1 MNCIIQMEGCEMQ
14 TLVCPLFQVQSVRSS
29 LENKTSR
36 ITLWQRKCIL
46 CLWKWINSTCFL
58 DPNHDCN
65 IGTEKTSGNI
75 SQFLAYSRKLGNR
88 RSSEGL
94 QNFKPS
100 KGTNL
105 LTLII
110 LAGDIEMN
118 PGPRFLCRL
127 CKKHCKASN
136 KFVTCNDCEKRF
148 HATCTNPRELF
159 KNQLEKVKM
168 LHNGNNTPQSM
179 SWVILT
185 LWRLGLQKETYRK

>member
-1 MNCIIQMEGCEMQ
+1 MFYR
-14 TLVCPLFQVQSVRSS
+14 LALF
-29 LENKTSR
+29 LA
-36 ITLWQRKCIL
+36 L
-46 CLWKWINSTCFL
+46 CFYFWKWIISTCSL

-75 SQFLAYSRKLGNR
+75 SHFLAYSRKLGNR

-127 CKKHCKASN
+127 CKKYCKAID

-148 HATCTNPRELF
+148 HATCANPSEKELSSLKNENELWYCSDCKADCGFAVGLSQIVTRLFNVTN
-159 KNQLEKVKM
+159 VKCWSTINAPLSQITGM
-168 LHNGNNTPQSM
+168 K
-179 SWVILT
+179 
-185 LWRLGLQKETYRK
+185 RYK

>member
-1 MNCIIQMEGCEMQ
+1 MFYR
-14 TLVCPLFQVQSVRSS
+14 LALF
-29 LENKTSR
+29 LA
-36 ITLWQRKCIL
+36 LGFCF
-46 CLWKWINSTCFL
+46 WKWINFTCSL

-75 SQFLAYSRKLGNR
+75 SHFLAYSRKLGNR

-94 QNFKPS
+94 QSFKPS

-127 CKKHCKASN
+127 CKNTVKLPTNLSHAMTAKSAFMRHVQIPAKK
-136 KFVTCNDCEKRF
+136 KFPVW
-148 HATCTNPRELF
+148 
-159 KNQLEKVKM
+159 KM
-168 LHNGNNTPQSM
+168 KMN
-179 SWVILT
+179 
-185 LWRLGLQKETYRK
+185 LGIVQTAKQTVVFAVGLS